1 MRRRRTK
8 SKPYENE
15 FYVTDD
21 CRENMHG
28 TEIYL
33 RGCKWFDMKTKK
45 HIKTSDPPNIFERKN
60 LHFKTKKRKFLYT
73 STKRNKP

>member
-1 MRRRRTK
+1 MRRRFKKGKYT
-8 SKPYENE
+8 NE

-33 RGCKWFDMKTKK
+33 PGCKWFDMKTKK
-45 HIKTSDPPNIFERKN
+45 HIKTKDLPAVFERKH
-60 LHFKTKKRKFLYT
+60 LHFTTKKKTYLY
-73 STKRNKP
+73 SRRGHKKL